1 MKERS
6 SWSEEQHKK
15 AFRSLN
21 NMSLYSDMCDMK
33 NKETAGISLSLN
45 FSMTWRYM
53 AATAVADFT
62 VVLDFNSIFFSPGYS
77 NPT

>member
-1 MKERS
+1 
-6 SWSEEQHKK
+6 
-15 AFRSLN
+15 
-21 NMSLYSDMCDMK
+21 MCDMK

-62 VVLDFNSIFFSPGYS
+62 VVLDFNSVFFSPGYS